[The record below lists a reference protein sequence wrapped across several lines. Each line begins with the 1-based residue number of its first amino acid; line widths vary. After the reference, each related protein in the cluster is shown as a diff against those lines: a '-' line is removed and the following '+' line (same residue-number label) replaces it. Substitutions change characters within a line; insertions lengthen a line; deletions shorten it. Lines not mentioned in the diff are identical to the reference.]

1 MKLLDTIHS
10 SVRPVVT
17 YLLAAA
23 FVVGFFMGMVPHDVF
38 SSLVISVVSYWF
50 GSRERNVPTDGALP
64 ITTAT
69 SDITTV
75 THAKADAEAT

>member
-1 MKLLDTIHS
+1 MKILDTIHS

-23 FVVGFFMGMVPHDVF
+23 FVAGFFMGMVPRDVF

-50 GSRERNVPTDGALP
+50 GSRERNVPTEGVLP
-64 ITTAT
+64 IVAAT
-69 SDITTV
+69 SETTTTV
-75 THAKADAEAT
+75 RSEA

>member
-1 MKLLDTIHS
+1 MTLLETIHS

-23 FVVGFFMGMVPHDVF
+23 FVVGFFMKMVPHDVF

-50 GSRERNVPTDGALP
+50 GSRERNVPESGVLP
-64 ITTAT
+64 IVAAT
-69 SDITTV
+69 SETTTTV
-75 THAKADAEAT
+75 RSEAP